1 MKLVMVG
8 KLDESGKL
16 QDRIRIVSARLM
28 SVRNGPRRNNH
39 GHKLF
44 LITGNAI
51 YRGSI
56 DINQGS
62 KKV

>member
-28 SVRNGPRRNNH
+28 SV
-39 GHKLF
+39 
-44 LITGNAI
+44 
-51 YRGSI
+51 
-56 DINQGS
+56 
-62 KKV
+62 